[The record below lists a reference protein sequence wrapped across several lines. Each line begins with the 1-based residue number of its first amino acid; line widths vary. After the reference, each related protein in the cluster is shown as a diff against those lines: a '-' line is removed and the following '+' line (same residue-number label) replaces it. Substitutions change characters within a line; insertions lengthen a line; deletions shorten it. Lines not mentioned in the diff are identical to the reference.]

1 MTFQVS
7 NRVTETNRF
16 SWYLAF
22 IDWNLF
28 MSIFLHLLQMRELGI
43 CNRLDQ
49 VFDAPDAVKDV
60 LISQAGLEHSVFLLC
75 LTIVVFL

>member
-1 MTFQVS
+1 
-7 NRVTETNRF
+7 
-16 SWYLAF
+16 
-22 IDWNLF
+22 